1 MYTTHMKNYY
11 NVYAHTR
18 MPFGRYRGWYLKNIP
33 DDYIIWAVKNIS
45 DRATADMFSIELQR
59 RQPKLRKSV

>member
-1 MYTTHMKNYY
+1 
-11 NVYAHTR
+11 